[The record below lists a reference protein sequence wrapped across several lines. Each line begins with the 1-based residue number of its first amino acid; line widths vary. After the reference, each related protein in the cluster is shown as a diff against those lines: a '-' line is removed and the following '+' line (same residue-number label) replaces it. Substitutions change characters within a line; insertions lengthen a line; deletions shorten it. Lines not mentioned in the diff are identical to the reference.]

1 MHNAVLYDIKLGG
14 FNMILEADVCIVGA
28 GPGGALLG
36 YLLAKNNLSTIVVEQ
51 HETYDKEFRGEHLN
65 AEGEEVLRAFGLY
78 EKVEEEG
85 LLLMDRVEY
94 WQQGKVFKTVRP
106 AVGERHVGIHVPQRN
121 LLSVLFRESERFA
134 NHQLMMGT
142 KVTELMMNERGV
154 VTGIKAKKGDQPIT
168 INSSVVIGAD
178 GRFSTVRKLA
188 QVPFK
193 TVSHGYDL
201 LWAKIPC
208 PVGWEPTIRQALVD
222 DKQFALF
229 TQAGGF
235 VQIGWNIEEGTFPS
249 LKKQSFAPF
258 IDQVTTAFPELT
270 ENVNQHIQSWNDFIL
285 LKVRSCKC
293 ETWVM
298 DGLAVMG
305 DAAHT
310 MSPTG
315 AFGINAALVDAKV
328 LSEVLVEALEYG
340 DTSAEQLRKY
350 ELQRRTKVETQQE
363 QQLIREANFKEA
375 FAVPVLS

>member
-1 MHNAVLYDIKLGG
+1 
-14 FNMILEADVCIVGA
+14 MILEADVCIVGA

-78 EKVEEEG
+78 EKVEAEG

-94 WQQGKVFKTVRP
+94 WQHGKVLKTIRP
-106 AVGERHVGIHVPQRN
+106 AVGENHVGIHVPQRN
-121 LLSVLFRESERFA
+121 LLSVLFRESEKLA

-142 KVTELMMNERGV
+142 KVTGLMMNDNGSV
-154 VTGIKAKKGDQPIT
+154 KGIKAKKGEQLIT
-168 INSSVVIGAD
+168 IKSSVVIGAD

-188 QVPFK
+188 RIPFS

-201 LWAKIPC
+201 LWAKIPS

-235 VQIGWNIEEGTFPS
+235 VQIGWNIEEGSFPS
-249 LKKQSFAPF
+249 LRKQSFAPF
-258 IDQVTTAFPELT
+258 INQVIAAFPELT
-270 ENVNQHIQSWNDFIL
+270 ESVNQHIQSWSDFIL
-285 LKVRSCKC
+285 LKVHSSKC
-293 ETWVM
+293 ETWVN
-298 DGLAVMG
+298 DGLALMG

-328 LSEVLVEALEYG
+328 LSEVLVEGFGQG
-340 DTSAEQLRKY
+340 DLSAEQLKVY
-350 ELQRRTKVETQQE
+350 ELQRRTKVEILQNQQ
-363 QQLIREANFKEA
+363 IIKEANFKEA

>member
-1 MHNAVLYDIKLGG
+1 
-14 FNMILEADVCIVGA
+14 MILEADVCIVGA

-36 YLLAKNNLSTIVVEQ
+36 YLLAKNNLSTIVLEQ

-85 LLLMDRVEY
+85 LLLMNRVEY
-94 WQQGKVFKTVRP
+94 WQRGKVLKTIWP
-106 AVGERHVGIHVPQRN
+106 TAGEKHVGIHVPQRN
-121 LLSVLFRESERFA
+121 LLSVLFRESERFS

-142 KVTELMMNERGV
+142 KVTEITLNENGS
-154 VTGIKAKKGDQPIT
+154 VTGIKAKKGDQAIT
-168 INSSVVIGAD
+168 IKSTVVIGAD

-188 QVPFK
+188 QIPVS
-193 TVSHGYDL
+193 TVNHGYDL
-201 LWAKIPC
+201 LWAKIPS
-208 PVGWEPTIRQALVD
+208 PLGWEPTIRQALVD
-222 DKQFALF
+222 DHQFALF

-235 VQIGWNIEEGTFPS
+235 LQIGWNIEEGSFPR

-258 IDQVTTAFPELT
+258 INQVTATFPELT
-270 ENVNQHIQSWNDFIL
+270 ASVNQHIQSWNDFIL
-285 LKVRSCKC
+285 LKVHSCKC
-293 ETWVM
+293 ETWVR
-298 DGLAVMG
+298 DGLAIMG

-328 LSEVLVEALEYG
+328 LSEVLVEALVQG
-340 DTSAEQLRKY
+340 DASAEQLKKY
-350 ELQRRTKVETQQE
+350 ELHRRTWVEAQQK

-375 FAVPVLS
+375 FVVPVLS